1 LKSTLSTSK
10 IILLQFDAACI
21 SNDEIH
27 GAWGRGDVEEKD
39 VRFMQGIRR
48 RCRWDG
54 VERR

>member
-1 LKSTLSTSK
+1 MTLSTSK